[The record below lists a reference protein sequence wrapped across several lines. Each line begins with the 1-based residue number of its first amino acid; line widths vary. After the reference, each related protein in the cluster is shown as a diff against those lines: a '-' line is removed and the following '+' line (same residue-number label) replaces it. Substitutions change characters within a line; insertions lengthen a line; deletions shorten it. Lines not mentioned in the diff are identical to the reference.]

1 MTTTNPTTDNTPN
14 PDAVHEW
21 VIAAYVPV
29 DTQGAAY
36 ARRRGVYRVPAT
48 TKIQSADV
56 MCIRCRRPYDEVS
69 EQPCA
74 GTDPMLHGGPIGTRK
89 RRPTAEHPHQAAAA
103 DNFRKPDP
111 RDPNNRM
118 RQQPPGR

>member
-1 MTTTNPTTDNTPN
+1 MTTTNPTTEPTP
-14 PDAVHEW
+14 DDVHEW

-36 ARRRGVYRVPAT
+36 ARRRGIYRVPAS

-56 MCIRCRRPYDEVS
+56 MCIRCRRPYDEVN

-74 GTDPMLHGGPIGTRK
+74 GSDPMLHGGPIGTRK
-89 RRPTAEHPHQAAAA
+89 RRTAPEHLHQAAAA

-111 RDPNNRM
+111 GDPSNRM
-118 RQQPPGR
+118 RQRPPGR